1 MIYGINTFE
10 NMTHNWEREI
20 YIRYSEDNENWTEWK
35 RYVSASYQFRYIQYK
50 VVYNLATIN
59 TRVNVKRLYQ
69 SYDVPD
75 IEITFRDTTVNG
87 TKTIVFDDEF
97 MYAPT
102 QVSCV
107 ITGSLYAFP
116 IVEIDTQSATVRTY
130 DVKGNPMD
138 VSFMLTVKGW

>member
-1 MIYGINTFE
+1 M
-10 NMTHNWEREI
+10 
-20 YIRYSEDNENWTEWK
+20 
-35 RYVSASYQFRYIQYK
+35 
-50 VVYNLATIN
+50 
-59 TRVNVKRLYQ
+59 
-69 SYDVPD
+69 PD
-75 IEITFRDTTVNG
+75 IEITFRGTTVNG

-97 MYAPT
+97 IHAPT

-130 DVKGNPMD
+130 DVEGNPMD